1 MQLLILAI
9 VLWNTVYIL
18 YITCSRCI
26 TCKRC
31 GHSRRIFTTYI
42 STWMGT
48 YYVDR

>member
-1 MQLLILAI
+1 MQNYA
-9 VLWNTVYIL
+9 
-18 YITCSRCI
+18 R
-26 TCKRC
+26 